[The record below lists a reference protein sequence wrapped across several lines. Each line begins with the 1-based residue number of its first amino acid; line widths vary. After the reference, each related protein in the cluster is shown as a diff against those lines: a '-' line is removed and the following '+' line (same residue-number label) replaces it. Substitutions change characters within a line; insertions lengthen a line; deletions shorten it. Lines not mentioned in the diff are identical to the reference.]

1 MVHSGG
7 HRNYAASVDPP
18 ATRQKLV
25 ESAIVG
31 GPEESHVS
39 VLRSGLGYSC
49 MAACKASHG
58 PSHECS

>member
-25 ESAIVG
+25 ESAKLEAQKRVM
-31 GPEESHVS
+31 SLS
-39 VLRSGLGYSC
+39 
-49 MAACKASHG
+49 
-58 PSHECS
+58 

>member
-25 ESAIVG
+25 ELEAKLEAQKRVMSL
-31 GPEESHVS
+31 S
-39 VLRSGLGYSC
+39 
-49 MAACKASHG
+49 
-58 PSHECS
+58 